1 MNTLTL
7 TNCRVEPL
15 GSYLKALGILRLV
28 GEQRDPE
35 ARGWWKRDIFFLDC
49 NLSEEELIA
58 FFMGEYRP
66 TPLVAPWNKGGG
78 LNPAGEKTRPSAVA
92 AVSPIAQSTT
102 DRLRAYRESIDKVA
116 NLFSTATTPSK
127 EDLVAMCR
135 SVLPDEA
142 VEWLDAVV
150 VLTGEGPDYPPLLGT
165 GGNDGSLELSN
176 NFMQRLSQVLCL
188 GGKIATDASRK
199 WLEAALFE
207 DRPTALVVAPVGQ
220 FDPGSRGASAS
231 LGSPLDG
238 LVNPWGYVLL
248 VEGALLFAAAAAR
261 RLGALGS
268 SKASMPFMS
277 GAATTA
283 GYSSAAPI
291 ENPDPKSRYGLKGEL
306 WAPVW
311 SRPASYRE
319 VASLMG
325 EGRAQWGRRQA
336 QTGLDFARAV
346 ATLGV
351 DRGIDRFVRY
361 SFLDRFGRA
370 TVAVPTGHLA
380 VRDVPEVWP
389 LSQLDGWLTKVRGG
403 ENKPV
408 RGGENKPAAVD
419 NGLKRV
425 ERAEMEV
432 AKRGGALRL
441 QEVLV
446 AIADLEEAVGRGE
459 RFRKDGS
466 IQPISGLS
474 ATRWIENMDDGTPE
488 FRLAAALA
496 SQRDDDGSSLRSLL
510 RRVWDPSKKDW
521 TDEAVVSGIGRKP
534 LNFVLAETL
543 CRRAID
549 VLRRKSTPED
559 DYTKGLDLAF
569 KDRIPALLT
578 DVVAF
583 LKHEV
588 DSARIQ
594 RLLSAFML
602 LDWRDRVDVDWFTDA
617 PSGASPPAG
626 YCLLAPFFHGRD
638 IYIGDTRVRLRA
650 QPGWP
655 RLLYSGRDVQVFG
668 EAIRR
673 LSFARLDPA
682 LAPSKEALSA
692 MAASGPFPRRL
703 AAAMLIPITDAAA
716 ASCLKRTVPQPIAV
730 K

>member
-1 MNTLTL
+1 MSTLTL
-7 TNCRVEPL
+7 TNCRLEPL

-49 NLSEEELIA
+49 HLSEEELIA
-58 FFMGEYRP
+58 FFMEEYRP
-66 TPLVAPWNKGGG
+66 TPLVAPWNGASGFFPGDKQSGI
-78 LNPAGEKTRPSAVA
+78 A
-92 AVSPIAQSTT
+92 AIETSTG
-102 DRLRAYRESIDKVA
+102 DRLQLYRATIESARHLAPTVKP
-116 NLFSTATTPSK
+116 STK
-127 EDLVAMCR
+127 EEKRAIVEKCR
-135 SVLPDEA
+135 SSLPDDS
-142 VEWLDAVV
+142 VDWLDAAV
-150 VLTGEGPDYPPLLGT
+150 VLTENAEAYPPLLGT
-165 GGNDGSLELSN
+165 RGNVGHLELSN
-176 NFMQRLSQVLCL
+176 NFMQRLSEVFCL
-188 GGKIATDASRK
+188 DGKTDANRSRS
-199 WLEAALFE
+199 WLESVLFE
-207 DRPTALVVAPVGQ
+207 NRATPLVKASAGQ
-220 FDPGSRGASAS
+220 FLPGAAGAAKL
-231 LGSPLDG
+231 LGLPQDG
-238 LVNPWGYVLL
+238 IVNPWDFVLFM
-248 VEGALLFAAAAAR
+248 EGTLIFAGAAAR
-261 RLGALGS
+261 RLGADALGG
-268 SKASMPFMS
+268 AGMPFMVS
-277 GAATTA
+277 TTRA
-283 GYSSAAPI
+283 GYSNASS
-291 ENPDPKSRYGLKGEL
+291 ENSKGEL

-311 SRPASYRE
+311 TRPASHRE
-319 VASLMG
+319 VASLIG

-336 QTGLDFARAV
+336 RSGLDFARAV

-351 DRGIDRFVRY
+351 DRGIGRFVRY
-361 SFLDRFGRA
+361 SFVERFGQSMLA
-370 TVAVPTGHLA
+370 IPTGRLA
-380 VRDVPEVWP
+380 VRDVPQVG
-389 LSQLDGWLTKVRGG
+389 LLAQLDDWLTRVR
-403 ENKPV
+403 
-408 RGGENKPAAVD
+408 RGKNPPAAVE
-419 NGLKRV
+419 GRLKRV
-425 ERAEMEV
+425 EQTEMEV
-432 AKRGGALRL
+432 AKRGGAVRL

-446 AIADLEEAVGRGE
+446 AIADLEEAVGRAT
-459 RFRKDGS
+459 RFRKESDVR
-466 IQPISGLS
+466 PTAGLS
-474 ATRWIENMDDGTPE
+474 ASRWVLNMDDRTAE
-488 FRLAAALA
+488 FRLAAAVA
-496 SQRDDDGSSLRSLL
+496 SQRDGDGSSLRSLL
-510 RRVWDPSKKDW
+510 RQVWDPSKKAW
-521 TDEAVVSGIGRKP
+521 TDEAVVSGFGRRP
-534 LNFVLAETL
+534 LDFVLAETL

-549 VLRRKSTPED
+549 VLRRKSTSED

-569 KDRIPALLT
+569 KYRIPALLT

-588 DSARIQ
+588 DAVRIQ